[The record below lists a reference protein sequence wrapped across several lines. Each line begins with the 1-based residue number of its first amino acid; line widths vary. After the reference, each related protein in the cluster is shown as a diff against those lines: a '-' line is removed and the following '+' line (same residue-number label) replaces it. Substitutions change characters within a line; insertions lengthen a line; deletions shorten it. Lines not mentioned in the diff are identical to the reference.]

1 MDGAFRTARVA
12 FVPPAP
18 ITGQGVHVVAA
29 AQLLQRFRRMLAIRA
44 TAMRG
49 IPCAN
54 VIFLLLQET
63 LAVLVGETNGGAL

>member
-1 MDGAFRTARVA
+1 M
-12 FVPPAP
+12 
-18 ITGQGVHVVAA
+18 HVVAA
-29 AQLLQRFRRMLAIRA
+29 AQLLHRFLLMLAIRA

>member
-1 MDGAFRTARVA
+1 M
-12 FVPPAP
+12 
-18 ITGQGVHVVAA
+18 
-29 AQLLQRFRRMLAIRA
+29 LWRRRSSSIVSGECAIRA